1 MDEHINNE
9 RTEPALSGE
18 ATLSVHNTS
27 QQFRLTN
34 SSLKTYEGCKRFDA
48 GNCPRFPT
56 PQLSPSDQASTH
68 LPMSL
73 TQAWSPAENRHPS
86 YSMEEYRHELHM
98 ALICDVKTG
107 PGFSEESC
115 AYSPI

>member
-1 MDEHINNE
+1 MDERINNE

-34 SSLKTYEGCKRFDA
+34 SLKTFEGCKRADA
-48 GNCPRFPT
+48 GNCLTFPT
-56 PQLSPSDQASTH
+56 AQLSPSDQASTH

-73 TQAWSPAENRHPS
+73 TQQWSPAGSRRPS

-107 PGFSEESC
+107 PGFSEGSC